1 MNVTFELVGTSTLSD
16 ENYGQ
21 TDVRVLFDLSI
32 KIIGLPTELGQPLV
46 QYQLEVIHSNL
57 ILGTEMDV
65 IRQNAINNYMIELNR

>member
-1 MNVTFELVGTSTLSD
+1 MNVTFELVGISTLSD

-32 KIIGLPTELGQPLV
+32 KIIGLPTELGHPLV

-57 ILGTEMDV
+57 ILGTEMDK
-65 IRQNAINNYMIELNR
+65 IRQLEIENYMNGLNS